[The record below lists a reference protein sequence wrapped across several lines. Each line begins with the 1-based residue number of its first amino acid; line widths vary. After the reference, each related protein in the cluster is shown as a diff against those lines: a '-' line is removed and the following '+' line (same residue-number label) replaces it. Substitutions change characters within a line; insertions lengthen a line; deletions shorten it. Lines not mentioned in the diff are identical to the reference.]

1 MQLETILNRVASHK
15 GFVFVATR
23 FVEGKLPEIE
33 VEIRPR
39 TGSQGLCSGCGRK
52 QPGYDR
58 LPPRRFEFVPFWGLL
73 VFFVYALRRVECD
86 RCGVRVEQLPWAEG
100 KHRLTKTYAWFLAS
114 WAKRMSWS
122 EVACAFRT
130 SWYHVFASVTFAV
143 NWGREHMNLDGVSAI
158 GVDEIAWG
166 TGHTYA
172 TLVYQ
177 INEGHRRLLWVAPK
191 RTVRSLLSFFRWL
204 GVERSAKIEFVCS
217 DMWKPYLKVIAKK
230 ATQAIHILDRFHI
243 MMHVS
248 KAIDEV
254 RTQEVKSLKAR
265 GEEPLLTKTRWLL
278 LKRPENMTD
287 RQYTKLADLVR
298 LNLKSVKAWIL
309 KEELLRFWEYV
320 SPHWAGVYLD
330 RWCERT
336 MRSRLEPMK
345 RVARML
351 RNHRGLILNWF
362 RAKKAFSS
370 GIVEGLNG
378 KAKVVTKRA
387 YGFRT
392 FDHLQVA
399 LYHTLGDLPEPEV
412 THRFF

>member
-1 MQLETILNRVASHK
+1 MQIETILNRVASHK
-15 GFVFVATR
+15 GFVYVAAR
-23 FVEGKLPEIE
+23 FVEAQQPEIE

-39 TGSQGLCSGCGRK
+39 AGSRGLCSGCGRS

-58 LPPRRFEFVPFWGLL
+58 LPPRRFEFIPFWGFL

-86 RCGVRVEQLPWAEG
+86 RCGIRVEQVPWAHG
-100 KHRLTKTYAWFLAS
+100 KHRLTNSYAWFLAG
-114 WAKRMSWS
+114 WARRMSWS
-122 EVACAFRT
+122 EVACAFHT
-130 SWYHVFASVTFAV
+130 SWHHVFDSVAFAV
-143 NWGREHMNLDGVSAI
+143 CWGREHMSLDGVSAI

-177 INEGHRRLLWVAPK
+177 INEGNRRLLWVAPK
-191 RTVRSLLSFFRWL
+191 RTARSLLSFFRWL
-204 GVERSAKIEFVCS
+204 GRERSRKIEFACS

-230 ATQAIHILDRFHI
+230 ASQAVHILDRFHI

-278 LKRPENMTD
+278 LKRPENMSD
-287 RQYTKLADLVR
+287 SQYAKLADLVR

-320 SPHWAGVYLD
+320 SPHWAGVCLD

-345 RVARML
+345 RVARMM

-399 LYHTLGDLPEPEV
+399 LYHTLGNLPEPEYA
-412 THRFF
+412 HRFF